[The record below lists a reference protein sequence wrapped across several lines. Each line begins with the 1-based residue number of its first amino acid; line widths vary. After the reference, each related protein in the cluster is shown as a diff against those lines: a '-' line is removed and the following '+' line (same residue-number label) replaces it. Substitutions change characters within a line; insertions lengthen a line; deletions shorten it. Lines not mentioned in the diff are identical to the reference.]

1 MIIYNNGTI
10 SVPEKNDAT
19 LANAVNMSDI
29 CMDECSLGNLRY
41 ENGRAYFDLDC
52 DRCMGDLENKLNK
65 LIDFLHEIGITD
77 IWVDIN
83 ISGECEGKYI
93 YEDRKIVYLSP
104 DEVVIRETAS
114 TDELIAELKRRGC
127 NVIKK
132 DDLIKEL
139 RASQVKAA
147 KCVGFIAGMVSQIWV
162 INDLLGK
169 LIEDYGGEPY
179 KVKDGKFEKCT
190 DTSDEN
196 GFSDFWEEN

>member
-52 DRCMGDLENKLNK
+52 DRCMGDIENKLNK
-65 LIDFLHEIGITD
+65 LIEFLHEIGITD
-77 IWVDIN
+77 ILVDIN

-93 YEDRKIVYLSP
+93 YKEGKIAYLSP
-104 DEVVIRETAS
+104 DEVVVRETAS

-127 NVIKK
+127 DVIKT
-132 DDLIKEL
+132 DDLIKDL
-139 RASQVKAA
+139 RESQVKAA
-147 KCVGFIAGMVSQIWV
+147 KCIGFIAGMVSQIWV

-169 LIEDYGGEPY
+169 IIEDYGGEPY
-179 KVKDGKFEKCT
+179 KV
-190 DTSDEN
+190 EN
-196 GFSDFWEEN
+196 GKLIIKNKENKKVVKRDE